1 MDFTFSPIFRTIDEL
16 RHFHRPLFS
25 RLNYS
30 RTWLPVNL
38 SKMDNEEKNSFR
50 KKSDLT
56 ARSGEI
62 LFFEYSEQYPVL
74 LNEVGMF
81 SRIRTYLRP
90 VNLSK
95 KFLLTFDLF

>member
-1 MDFTFSPIFRTIDEL
+1 MQIVQVR
-16 RHFHRPLFS
+16 
-25 RLNYS
+25 NG
-30 RTWLPVNL
+30 
-38 SKMDNEEKNSFR
+38 EKISIR

-56 ARSGEI
+56 GRMGEI

-90 VNLSK
+90 VSQLPDCFPDPPFPSI
-95 KFLLTFDLF
+95 LATF